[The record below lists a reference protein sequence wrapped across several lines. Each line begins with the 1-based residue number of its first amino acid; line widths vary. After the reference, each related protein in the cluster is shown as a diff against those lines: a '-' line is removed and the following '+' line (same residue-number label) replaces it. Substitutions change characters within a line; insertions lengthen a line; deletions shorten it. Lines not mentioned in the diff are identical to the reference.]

1 MDDSILVTVKRSLG
15 IFPESTE
22 FDPDIIS
29 CINAVFLTLRQ
40 LAVGP
45 EKGFMVTGADETWA
59 DFLGDRWDLIA
70 VQTYTYLKVRLAFDP
85 PSTSFVID
93 SIKNQ
98 ISELEYR
105 LNLEAEGGG
114 SSG

>member
-1 MDDSILVTVKRSLG
+1 MSDSILDTVKHALG
-15 IFPESTE
+15 ILPEFTE
-22 FDPDIIS
+22 FDQDILS
-29 CINAVFLTLRQ
+29 CINAAFLSLRQ

-45 EKGFMVTGADETWA
+45 KEGFLVTGVDETWEN
-59 DFLGDRWDLIA
+59 FLGERSDLIA

-93 SIKNQ
+93 AMKDQ

-105 LNLEAEGGG
+105 LNMEAEGGG
-114 SSG
+114 PSE